1 LFFIQN
7 ADYRTQ
13 GVALPPSADRA
24 PWRRVIDTSLPAG
37 EDFSEEGQEGA
48 LDNQIR
54 YLAAPRSTVVLVGA

>member
-1 LFFIQN
+1 
-7 ADYRTQ
+7 
-13 GVALPPSADRA
+13 
-24 PWRRVIDTSLPAG
+24 VIDTSLPAG